1 MVQTPIDPRPG
12 IFYGDAV
19 RFGMPGV
26 LRVAPLE
33 TDEPAKVNDP
43 WPDGW
48 IPLGYTD
55 EGSVINY
62 ELSSDNVEVAEE
74 LDVFARV
81 TTGRDASVEFALAEM
96 TYLNLNIAF
105 NGGILE
111 AGDQDG
117 LDWTFEPPD
126 LGSEQRIMLGWD
138 ALPDTPKNDLR
149 YVFRQCLQ
157 NGSLGME
164 NRKGATKS
172 TIPVTFALEKPDS
185 GLRLLKVFGFQTLNP
200 QPMAAL
206 VAATG
211 ATAGT
216 PGTYT
221 PGGATVP
228 ANLAALQSAAPP
240 VVAAPL
246 TAWTTGQHIVL
257 GNAAHAF
264 WDSDSWEAGEAP

>member
-1 MVQTPIDPRPG
+1 MPVAPKTG
-12 IFYGDAV
+12 IFYGGAV

-26 LRVAPLE
+26 LRVAPIG
-33 TDEPAKVNDP
+33 TPEPLTEKAA
-43 WPDGW
+43 WPAGW
-48 IPLGYTD
+48 VSLGYTD

-96 TYLNLNIAF
+96 TYHNLQIAF
-105 NGGILE
+105 NGGILP

-117 LDWTFEPPD
+117 NAWEFEPPE
-126 LGSEQRIMLGWD
+126 LGNEQRIMLGWD
-138 ALPDTPKNDLR
+138 ALPNPAINDLR
-149 YVFRQCLQ
+149 YIFRQCLQ
-157 NGSLGME
+157 TGSLGME

-185 GLRLLKVFGFQTLNP
+185 GLKLLKVMGADLLNP
-200 QPMAAL
+200 PPMAAA

-216 PGTYT
+216 PGTFT
-221 PGGATVP
+221 PGGAAAP
-228 ANLAALQSAAPP
+228 ATLAALQGAAPP
-240 VVAAPL
+240 VVASPA

-257 GNAAHAF
+257 GNATQAH
-264 WDSDSWEAGEAP
+264 WDSDSWEAGQAP